1 MPSPTQAN
9 PDPIAEDWDPRV
21 AEDLIA
27 DLWALRQAMRDNAAR
42 LDTVL
47 QGLDAA
53 RRPSAVNLAHY
64 LAMRQV
70 DLRRLQDRLAWVG
83 LSSLGRAESHVLAN
97 VDKVIGLLHRL
108 LGRPWQPL
116 SGEEPAGFHRGTA
129 LLQKHARAL
138 FGPAPRPRA
147 VRVMVTL
154 PSEAAHDAE
163 QVAQMVAAG
172 MNVARINC
180 AHDGPA
186 EWAAMAASVRRA
198 ARQQGLRVRVLMD
211 IAGPKLRTGP
221 VAAGP
226 AVVRLKPLRD
236 AYGRTTAPALLRLHA
251 AGHTAAADGG
261 PLSLGIDPDWLD
273 RVQQD
278 DHVKLTDTRGSARRL
293 RVVSRSPAGVTLAC
307 DRTVYLADGILL
319 HRQGDGDRQAPLQGV
334 PVPPGQV
341 HLARGDRLD
350 LVDRGQGH
358 DRVPAGPGRK
368 ARRATI
374 ACTLPEVLAQVR
386 EGHRIW
392 FDDGRIGGVVRRCS
406 GRRVEVEIT
415 EARLGGEKLLA
426 DKGINLPDTDLD
438 LPALTA
444 QDLKDLDTVVRHADI
459 VGLSFAQSAQD
470 VLSLRQQLAD
480 RGASNLGVILKV
492 ETRRGFANLPQM
504 LLVAM
509 TLPAAGVMIARGDLA
524 VECGYE
530 RLAEVQ
536 EEILWACEA
545 AHMPVVWATQ
555 VLETLAKTG
564 VPSRAEITDAAM
576 GGRAECVMLN
586 KGPHILDAMQTLDD
600 ILRRMQAH
608 QAKKRPLLRALKTWS
623 LPTPAR
629 QGGRA

>member
-251 AGHTAAADGG
+251 AGHTAVADGG

-334 PVPPGQV
+334 PVPPGQ
-341 HLARGDRLD
+341 
-350 LVDRGQGH
+350 
-358 DRVPAGPGRK
+358 
-368 ARRATI
+368 
-374 ACTLPEVLAQVR
+374 
-386 EGHRIW
+386 
-392 FDDGRIGGVVRRCS
+392 
-406 GRRVEVEIT
+406 
-415 EARLGGEKLLA
+415 EA
-426 DKGINLPDTDLD
+426 
-438 LPALTA
+438 
-444 QDLKDLDTVVRHADI
+444 
-459 VGLSFAQSAQD
+459 
-470 VLSLRQQLAD
+470 
-480 RGASNLGVILKV
+480 
-492 ETRRGFANLPQM
+492 
-504 LLVAM
+504 
-509 TLPAAGVMIARGDLA
+509 
-524 VECGYE
+524 
-530 RLAEVQ
+530 
-536 EEILWACEA
+536 
-545 AHMPVVWATQ
+545 
-555 VLETLAKTG
+555 
-564 VPSRAEITDAAM
+564 
-576 GGRAECVMLN
+576 
-586 KGPHILDAMQTLDD
+586 
-600 ILRRMQAH
+600 
-608 QAKKRPLLRALKTWS
+608 
-623 LPTPAR
+623 
-629 QGGRA
+629 